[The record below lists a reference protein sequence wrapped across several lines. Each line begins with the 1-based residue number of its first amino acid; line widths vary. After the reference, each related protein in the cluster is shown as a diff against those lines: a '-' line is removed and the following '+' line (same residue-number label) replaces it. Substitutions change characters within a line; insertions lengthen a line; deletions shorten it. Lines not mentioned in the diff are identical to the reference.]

1 MSRAKVGPFAILPAG
16 SKPPIYRFTDFT
28 KDSMNSRL
36 LATFGTVLAAVPFAN
51 AGGGAGGGDT
61 RQDVAALVR
70 RTEEANKAL
79 VRGDI
84 DKYIALTRHSEDYL
98 LMNPFGG
105 TSARGFEDTPER
117 RAGMKKFFKGGTLD
131 QELVATWD
139 SGDLA
144 VLVTIEHVRA
154 EVGDIP
160 EQDWSLRVTQIFR
173 RDGSGWQLVHR
184 HADPIV
190 KKISVEQAAA
200 LARGAQP

>member
-1 MSRAKVGPFAILPAG
+1 MIP
-16 SKPPIYRFTDFT
+16 
-28 KDSMNSRL
+28 RL
-36 LATFGTVLAAVPFAN
+36 LATFGTLVTAFSFARSGGR
-51 AGGGAGGGDT
+51 AGGADT
-61 RQDVAALVR
+61 GQDVAALVR

-84 DKYIALTRHSEDYL
+84 DEYIALTRHSKDYT

-105 TSARGFEDTPER
+105 TPNRGFEDTPER
-117 RAGMKKFFKGGTLD
+117 RAGMKKFFKSGTLD
-131 QELVATWD
+131 QEVVATWD

-154 EVGDIP
+154 EVGELP

-184 HADPIV
+184 HADPLTN
-190 KKISVEQAAA
+190 KITVQQAAA
-200 LARGAQP
+200 LARGIQP